1 MRSLCCCSALLTSL
15 ALFAGCGGG
24 GDDGSQV
31 SKPSPLA
38 PRLARLFEYDRDA
51 PLDLRVQDTLRTKH
65 VTVESVTY
73 AAPGGRVPAFLIV
86 PHGDG
91 KRAGVIFMHGFGGS
105 RSDFLEEGVGL
116 SLLGA
121 NVVTITSPFAVSPG
135 GSHRE
140 LMIRNVIDLR
150 RAIDLLL
157 ARDDVDPNRIAL
169 VGYSLGAE
177 AAAITAGVE
186 DRLRAV
192 IVQAS
197 PAHAE
202 GASEL
207 DPVRYVP
214 HAAPARLFF
223 QGATYD
229 QGVPP
234 RDVQALIAAASQP
247 AEFKWYPTTHSFE
260 PLAFRDQ
267 IAWLRDTL
275 PLRAQAASK

>member
-1 MRSLCCCSALLTSL
+1 MRWLCWCSVVVGCATLC
-15 ALFAGCGGG
+15 AGC
-24 GDDGSQV
+24 DDAGEARPA
-31 SKPSPLA
+31 KPNPLP
-38 PRLARLFEYDRDA
+38 PRLALLFDYDREA
-51 PLDLRVQDTLRTKH
+51 PLDVRVQDTVHTTRVKVDT
-65 VTVESVTY
+65 VTY
-73 AAPGGRVPAFLIV
+73 AAPGGRVPAFVIV
-86 PHGDG
+86 PRGKG
-91 KRAGVIFMHGFGGS
+91 KRAGVVFMHGFGGS

-121 NVVTITSPFAVSPG
+121 DVVTITSPFTLSPN
-135 GSHRE
+135 GSHRK

-197 PAHAE
+197 PARFE
-202 GASEL
+202 GAADL

-214 HAAPARLFF
+214 HAAPAKLFF

-229 QGVPP
+229 QGVRP
-234 RDVQALIAAASQP
+234 RDVEALIAAAPQRS
-247 AEFKWYPTTHSFE
+247 EFKWYPTSHSFE

-275 PLRAQAASK
+275 PLRWPSTE